1 MLSNCKGVQRL
12 ILFSHFLYKY
22 KKVTASFFLFVFI
35 TLLHVEL
42 GCTAIFI
49 SPLLQQYQSAIR
61 THKAGKAVNFDE
73 LPVPPGE
80 FVFPVCDA
88 TLVS

>member
-1 MLSNCKGVQRL
+1 MNLVFSFLVQIQKGD
-12 ILFSHFLYKY
+12 SK
-22 KKVTASFFLFVFI
+22 FLFVFV

-42 GCTAIFI
+42 GYTAVFI

-88 TLVS
+88 SLVSRCCRF